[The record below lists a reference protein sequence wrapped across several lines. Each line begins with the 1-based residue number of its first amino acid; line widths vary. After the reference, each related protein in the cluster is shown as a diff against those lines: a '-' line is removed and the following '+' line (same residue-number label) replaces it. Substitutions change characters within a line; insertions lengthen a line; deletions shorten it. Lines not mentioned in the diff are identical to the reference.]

1 MNFLLKIVEG
11 PNKGAEIALVDG
23 VAVTIGKS
31 DTCDIVLAD
40 QTLGDEPMR
49 IEAASGGVTLDGER
63 LEPLHVASRGSTAF
77 AVGPAD
83 AAWDA
88 LVWPARE
95 QAHEAPDDGRAAPP
109 PPDVPGRSPDGEA
122 SAKKRTGCLGCL
134 IALALFVLV
143 LAVLGW
149 LFRDRVRP
157 CVEKAWR
164 SASGAAE
171 QSAGARSGECGVST
185 NSTLP
190 ALMARLGLVE
200 TNRNGRAVLAGDFAT
215 RAERLA
221 ATAEAY
227 AARPGIEL
235 DFADGESL
243 KTAVADTLA
252 LVGETALSVMA
263 VTNRVA
269 VLAGSPKN
277 LRRTLEALSADVP
290 KLVNVDVAGVTVA
303 NGAAE
308 QPPKAADNAAA
319 PQVAPEPDAF
329 GEAARPESLPVCGI
343 LTKPYPCLVL
353 KSGSRVLE
361 GGTIGEWTILKIE
374 ADTVAISNQTGRF
387 AWKP

>member
-1 MNFLLKIVEG
+1 
-11 PNKGAEIALVDG
+11 
-23 VAVTIGKS
+23 
-31 DTCDIVLAD
+31 
-40 QTLGDEPMR
+40 
-49 IEAASGGVTLDGER
+49 
-63 LEPLHVASRGSTAF
+63 
-77 AVGPAD
+77 
-83 AAWDA
+83 
-88 LVWPARE
+88 
-95 QAHEAPDDGRAAPP
+95 
-109 PPDVPGRSPDGEA
+109 
-122 SAKKRTGCLGCL
+122 
-134 IALALFVLV
+134 
-143 LAVLGW
+143 
-149 LFRDRVRP
+149 
-157 CVEKAWR
+157 
-164 SASGAAE
+164 
-171 QSAGARSGECGVST
+171 
-185 NSTLP
+185 
-190 ALMARLGLVE
+190 MARLGLVE

-343 LTKPYPCLVL
+343 LTTPNPCLVL
-353 KSGSRVLE
+353 RDGARIME
-361 GGTIGEWTILKIE
+361 GASVGDNVVLKIA
-374 ADTVAISNQTGRF
+374 ADSVTLTNATGRF
-387 AWKP
+387 VWKP